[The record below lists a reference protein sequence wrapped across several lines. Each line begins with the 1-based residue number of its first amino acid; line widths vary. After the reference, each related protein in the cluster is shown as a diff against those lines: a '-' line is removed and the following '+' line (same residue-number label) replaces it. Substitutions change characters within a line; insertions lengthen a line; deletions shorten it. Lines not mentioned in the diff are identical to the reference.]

1 MKYIYISNKQQIII
15 LLEILKNYDMN
26 QIAIILLNILGKENA
41 IKIDLQSIFNCD
53 EIEYF
58 NIYC

>member
-58 NIYC
+58 NIYR

>member
-1 MKYIYISNKQQIII
+1 
-15 LLEILKNYDMN
+15 MN

>member
-26 QIAIILLNILGKENA
+26 QIAIILLNILRKENA